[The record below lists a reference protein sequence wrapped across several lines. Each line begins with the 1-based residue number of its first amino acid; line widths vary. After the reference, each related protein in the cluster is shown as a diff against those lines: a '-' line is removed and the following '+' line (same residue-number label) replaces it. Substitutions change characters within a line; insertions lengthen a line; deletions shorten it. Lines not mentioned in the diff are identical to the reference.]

1 MKWTDDQE
9 QVLACNSDNLLV
21 SASAGS
27 GKTMTVIEKI
37 ARLIEDEHV
46 DITNL
51 LVITFT
57 ESASAEMKIRL
68 KDTLS
73 KSAKD
78 NKFVATQLAKLP
90 LGDISTI
97 HAFCAKMLRKFFF
110 LANIKP
116 NFAVLDDNSSNFL
129 KSKALD
135 KTIKQYA
142 ESGDKEFVLLSS
154 SFGGGRKFEGL
165 KSSVLSL
172 QDFLTGIVDKEKY
185 LSDIALSCYKKE
197 DNKALAFLN
206 DYVLRNVR
214 FLERRIKEKLLQAQK
229 ENATYFVEFLQ
240 AAQVQLGEI
249 CVAKDFWTMIASLHE
264 MSLPRLT
271 NKKLS
276 DEEAQFK
283 ENFKPF
289 WTDVQDRLKS
299 IKQYVPQRTHD
310 EAMNEFEKTSQ
321 LVGKLI
327 EVEQVFEKHYEA
339 QKNKR
344 NGLDFADLERKFLEI
359 CKLDEVQNTL
369 TFSHVFVDEY
379 QDINYVQEE
388 IISRLIK
395 HAKLVM
401 VGDVKQSIYAFR
413 NSTPEIFSYKSADY
427 KANEKHG
434 SLKLLNDNF
443 RSDSTILQF
452 SNEIFSK
459 CMTLDF
465 GGIDYK
471 ECGMFRGLAKY
482 EHVSPMPVVEVNLI
496 NTDKDEN
503 DKETPEL
510 PEVYSVSGDKM
521 LYEQEISE
529 TKCEGLLIAQR
540 ILDMLKN
547 GYEIYDA
554 KEQKSKKITFGDIAV
569 LCRNNETLKQISK
582 VLTDLKVPTKINTKD
597 NVYQNKDVAPLLSIL
612 KLAGNFHD
620 DLSLATVL
628 LSPFGN
634 LTETELASI
643 RIACPDEKYF
653 YQAVKKFLLTYGQN
667 LDIKRGDFDENTR
680 EDLTQLDK
688 KSSDILVQN
697 NVNNKGIIISEN
709 CKQIDQKNNKI
720 DDKSGKNNIKN
731 GQKIAEKL
739 QKFWDF
745 LNIIRE
751 KLIYNSLHE
760 VLNFACDSVGYFDY
774 LTSLPDGFAREKI
787 VRDFVESFEGSD
799 YNFDLAGFL
808 DFVKNY
814 AFEGRF
820 ASMLATS
827 DNGVTLSTIHA
838 SKGLEYPIVFV
849 AGCGNNFPTKTFRE
863 AILKDK
869 TFGLGMQTFD
879 EISFS
884 KSTNLARNCILLSK
898 RRSERCEELR
908 LLYVALTRAKN
919 HLIVIGENKD
929 LFVAENDDAEGASN
943 YLNWILSY
951 LKPAERAALLLGKK
965 EIVKKISG
973 GDVKLQVYALDD
985 FCFDDTKSRQI
996 VFPKDDKKL
1005 TETIRKNML
1014 LEMPKPCNIALKN
1027 SVSSLLAEHSSDEES
1042 LNLSP
1047 KKLSIFESK
1056 NSKIDSGKLGTLYHK
1071 IMEKIDFESP
1081 LEREYFDKILSDIN
1095 LSDEY
1100 KKKVNFEKISTCE
1113 NNLKK
1118 LGKLIIARELPFIS
1132 FLPYNQLFGEGTDK
1146 KILVQ
1151 GVADMLLSDGNKT
1164 FLVDY
1169 KTTKASRP
1177 EQLVEKYKVQLM
1189 LYKICLEHALNQ
1201 KIDGAYIYSFSLD
1214 RLIKVL

>member
-37 ARLIEDEHV
+37 ARLIEDERV

-172 QDFLTGIVDKEKY
+172 QDFLTGIVDRGKY
-185 LSDIALSCYKKE
+185 LSKTALSCYRKE
-197 DNKALAFLN
+197 DNKAISFLN

-214 FLERRIKEKLLQAQK
+214 FLERRIKEKQTEAQK
-229 ENATYFVEFLQ
+229 ENAPYFVEFLQ
-240 AAQVQLGEI
+240 AAQAQLAT
-249 CVAKDFWTMIASLHE
+249 VSSAKDFWTMIASFHE

-276 DEEAQFK
+276 DEEKTFK
-283 ENFKPF
+283 DDFKPF

-299 IKQYVPQRTHD
+299 IKQYVPQRTQE
-310 EAMNEFEKTSQ
+310 EAFIEFEKTSQ
-321 LVGKLI
+321 LLGKLI

-413 NSTPEIFSYKSADY
+413 NSTPEIFSYKSADF
-427 KANEKHG
+427 KTNETHG

-496 NTDKDEN
+496 NTNKEKDNE
-503 DKETPEL
+503 ETSVEL
-510 PEVYSVSGDKM
+510 PQVYSISKDKM

-529 TKCEGLLIAQR
+529 TKCEGLLIAQK

-547 GYEIYDA
+547 DYQIYDA
-554 KEQKSKKITFGDIAV
+554 KEQKAKKITFGDIAV

-628 LSPFGN
+628 LSPFAN
-634 LTETELASI
+634 VTETELATI
-643 RIACPDEKYF
+643 RTACPDEKYF
-653 YQAVKKFLLTYGQN
+653 YQAVKNFLL
-667 LDIKRGDFDENTR
+667 IFDENSNIKK
-680 EDLTQLDK
+680 DDFGKNANDVLTP
-688 KSSDILVQN
+688 
-697 NVNNKGIIISEN
+697 NVNGNDNNISEN
-709 CKQIDQKNNKI
+709 CKRINEKD
-720 DDKSGKNNIKN
+720 IKN
-731 GQKIAEKL
+731 GQKIAEKIR
-739 QKFWDF
+739 KFCDF

-760 VLNFACDSVGYFDY
+760 ILNFACDSVGYFDY

-799 YNFDLAGFL
+799 YNYDLVSFL

-884 KSTNLARNCILLSK
+884 KSTNLARNCILLNK

-929 LFVAENDDAEGASN
+929 LFVAENDDAEGAGN

-951 LKPAERAALLLGKK
+951 LKPAERASLMLGKK
-965 EIVKKISG
+965 EISKTLSDG
-973 GDVKLQVYALDD
+973 EVKLQVYELDD
-985 FCFDDTKSRQI
+985 FRFDDTKSRQI
-996 VFPKDDKKL
+996 IFPKDDKNL

-1014 LEMPKPCNIALKN
+1014 LQMPKPCNIALKN

-1042 LNLSP
+1042 LNLTP
-1047 KKLSIFESK
+1047 KKLSVFEYK
-1056 NSKIDSGKLGTLYHK
+1056 NGKIDMGKLGTLYHK
-1071 IMEKIDFESP
+1071 IMEKIDFDSP
-1081 LEREYFDKILSDIN
+1081 LEREEFDKILKDIN
-1095 LSDEY
+1095 LPDEY
-1100 KKKVNFEKISTCE
+1100 KKLVNFEKISLCE

-1118 LGKLIIARELPFIS
+1118 LGKLIVARELPFIS

-1164 FLVDY
+1164 FLIDY

-1177 EQLVEKYKVQLM
+1177 EQLVEKYEVQLM
-1189 LYKICLEHALNQ
+1189 LYKTCLEHAINQ
-1201 KIDGAYIYSFSLD
+1201 VIDGAYIYSFSLD

>member
-116 NFAVLDDNSSNFL
+116 NFAVLDDNASNFL

-142 ESGDKEFVLLSS
+142 ESGDKDFVLLSS

-165 KSSVLSL
+165 KSSILSL
-172 QDFLTGIVDKEKY
+172 QDFLTGIVDREKY
-185 LSDIALSCYKKE
+185 LSNIAFSCYKKE
-197 DNKALAFLN
+197 DNKAIAFLN

-214 FLERRIKEKLLQAQK
+214 FLERRIKEKQTEAQK
-229 ENATYFVEFLQ
+229 ENALYFVDFLQ
-240 AAQVQLGEI
+240 MAQAQLQA
-249 CVAKDFWTMIASLHE
+249 VSSAKDFWTMIALLHE

-276 DEEAQFK
+276 DEEKSFK
-283 ENFKPF
+283 DDFKPF
-289 WTDVQDRLKS
+289 WIDVQDRLKS
-299 IKQYVPQRTHD
+299 IKQYVPQRTQE
-310 EAMNEFEKTSQ
+310 EAFVEFEKTSQ

-327 EVEQVFEKHYEA
+327 EVEQVFEKYYEA

-369 TFSHVFVDEY
+369 AFSHVFVDEY

-427 KANEKHG
+427 KTNEKHG

-471 ECGMFRGLAKY
+471 ECGMFRSLAKY

-496 NTDKDEN
+496 NTNKEKDEE
-503 DKETPEL
+503 ETPAEL
-510 PEVYSVSGDKM
+510 PKVYSISKDKM

-529 TKCEGLLIAQR
+529 TKCEGLLIAQK

-547 GYEIYDA
+547 NYQIYDA

-582 VLTDLKVPTKINTKD
+582 VLTDLKIPTKINTKD

-620 DLSLATVL
+620 DLSLATAL
-628 LSPFGN
+628 LSPFAN
-634 LTETELASI
+634 MTETELATI
-643 RIACPDEKYF
+643 RTVCKDEKYF
-653 YQAVKKFLLTYGQN
+653 YQAVKNFLL
-667 LDIKRGDFDENTR
+667 IFDENSNIKK
-680 EDLTQLDK
+680 DDFDK
-688 KSSDILVQN
+688 NANGTDIN
-697 NVNNKGIIISEN
+697 ISEN
-709 CKQIDQKNNKI
+709 FKKI
-720 DDKSGKNNIKN
+720 NEKGIEN
-731 GQKIAEKL
+731 GQKIAEKI
-739 QKFWDF
+739 QKFYDF

-751 KLIYNSLHE
+751 KLTYNSLHE
-760 VLNFACDSVGYFDY
+760 ILNFACDSVGYFDY

-799 YNFDLAGFL
+799 YNFDLVGFL

-879 EISFS
+879 ENSFS
-884 KSTNLARNCILLSK
+884 KSTNLARNCILLNK

-929 LFVAENDDAEGASN
+929 LFVAENDDAEGAGN

-951 LKPAERAALLLGKK
+951 LKPAEREALMLGKK
-965 EIVKKISG
+965 EIVKTLSDG
-973 GDVKLQVYALDD
+973 QVKLQTYELDD
-985 FCFDDTKSRQI
+985 FRFDDTKSRQI
-996 VFPKDDKKL
+996 IFPKDDKNL

-1014 LEMPKPCNIALKN
+1014 LQMPKPCNIALKN
-1027 SVSSLLAEHSSDEES
+1027 SVSSLLAEHSSVEES
-1042 LNLSP
+1042 VNLTP
-1047 KKLSIFESK
+1047 KKLSVFESK
-1056 NSKIDSGKLGTLYHK
+1056 SSKIDSGKLGTLYHK
-1071 IMEKIDFESP
+1071 IMEKLDFESP
-1081 LEREYFDKILSDIN
+1081 LNRENFDKILNDIN
-1095 LSDEY
+1095 LPEEY
-1100 KKKVNFEKISTCE
+1100 KKLVNFEKISLCE

-1118 LGKLIIARELPFIS
+1118 LGKLVVARELPFIS

-1169 KTTKASRP
+1169 KTTKASCP
-1177 EQLVEKYKVQLM
+1177 EQLVEKYKIQLM
-1189 LYKICLEHALNQ
+1189 LYKICLENALNQ
-1201 KIDGAYIYSFSLD
+1201 AIDGAYIYSFSLD